1 MAQQKLNRG
10 GTPEDSLAA
19 IDANFDDLFD
29 LMQILYVDFNFLA
42 TVAAQPLFNA
52 SPNGALSLLP
62 GLYEFECSFD
72 MTGMST
78 TSGTFGFALGGTAT
92 LDSQKWQSTANK
104 ATRGTQANGQSTYNS
119 AANTALTANTTTAEG
134 WAYIC
139 GVFRV
144 SAAGTLIPQVS
155 FSTITGGPIVA
166 VKQNSFFR
174 VKKLNQVYRA
184 TRIAP
189 PAAPGP
195 LTPQWS

>member
-1 MAQQKLNRG
+1 MAALLKIALRLSMRILMIFLISCRFYMLISIFWRR
-10 GTPEDSLAA
+10 SL
-19 IDANFDDLFD
+19 
-29 LMQILYVDFNFLA
+29 
-42 TVAAQPLFNA
+42 
-52 SPNGALSLLP
+52 LSL
-62 GLYEFECSFD
+62 CSTHRLTARSVFFL
-72 MTGMST
+72 GSMSL
-78 TSGTFGFALGGTAT
+78 SAV
-92 LDSQKWQSTANK
+92 SQKWQSTANK